1 LSRIG
6 READLLFKAVDVLGV
21 VPNQPASIAQATD
34 ETVRSCR
41 KSTLSDPTHLG
52 DILIEETS
60 TFRIKENRGMKKATV
75 ALGISAIF

>member
-21 VPNQPASIAQATD
+21 VPNQAASIAQATD

-41 KSTLSDPTHLG
+41 NSTLSDPTHLG

-60 TFRIKENRGMKKATV
+60 SFRIKEGRRMEKATV
-75 ALGISAIF
+75 TLGMSPIF